1 MNSVMKI
8 VLVDDEI
15 LFRQGIKFMLDREEG
30 FKVVFEASNGKE
42 LIDYLED
49 AEDQPDL
56 IITDL
61 KMPVLNGVETTKILH
76 KKNPELKIIALT
88 SYDTHSFVA
97 NMIDV
102 GAASFVLKNS
112 RPEDLLFAIKQVL
125 DTGFYYNEKIL
136 KILKEIEVRDKNV
149 KCELDAAFLSPRE
162 IEVLQL
168 ICEQKNTA
176 EIAEI
181 LFISP
186 RTVEGHRTNLLL
198 KTESKNIAGLVVFAI
213 QNKITLID
221 F

>member
-1 MNSVMKI
+1 MRI

-15 LFRQGIKFMLDREEG
+15 LFRQGIKFILDREEDYE
-30 FKVVFEASNGKE
+30 VVYEASNGRE
-42 LIDYLED
+42 LIEYLETS
-49 AEDQPDL
+49 EVKPDL

-76 KKNPELKIIALT
+76 KKYPELKIIALT
-88 SYDTHSFVA
+88 SYETHSFVA

-112 RPEDLLFAIKQVL
+112 RPEDLLYAIKQVL
-125 DTGFYYNEKIL
+125 DNGFYYNDRIL
-136 KILKEIEVRDKNV
+136 KILKETEIKSKNV
-149 KCELDAAFLSPRE
+149 KCELDSAFLSPRE

-213 QNKITLID
+213 QNQITLID

>member
-1 MNSVMKI
+1 MKSVIKV

-15 LFRQGIKFMLDREEG
+15 LFRQGIKFMLDREED
-30 FKVVFEASNGKE
+30 FDVVFQASNGKE
-42 LIDYLED
+42 LLDYLDSTDE
-49 AEDQPDL
+49 QPDA

-76 KKNPELKIIALT
+76 KKYPSTKIIALT
-88 SYDTHSFVA
+88 SYDSHSFVA

-102 GAASFVLKNS
+102 GAASFVLKTAK
-112 RPEDLLFAIKQVL
+112 PEELLYAIRQVA
-125 DTGFYYNEKIL
+125 DKGFYYNEKVL
-136 KILKEIEVRDKNV
+136 TILKEIELMKRNA

-176 EIAEI
+176 QIAEL

-213 QNKITLID
+213 QNRLALID
-221 F
+221 I